1 MKTTNNLLNY
11 GLLFARYIA
20 FLSIGISAAASAQ
33 IGSVVYSSPL
43 VVGNNTTIGTVSCAF
58 DAANIV
64 KGNCSVNVTAAN
76 WCVDALKA
84 TATAIAPSSA
94 RSTSSSS
101 GTVTIPTTCATKAS
115 APFTLT
121 TICTPPQ
128 PYKLALLGTA
138 YQKVAACKKPKSD
151 SDSDKDKKEN
161 EREGERSKSESAKES
176 KDGKERNDD
185 SNECED
191 EKSSDKND
199 DRSRLAMNSRSS
211 DDKKG
216 DKKDDDKPKS
226 KDEKEDEG
234 SGSGSVP
241 RAKPMPFQINGQLP
255 CQVPFPT

>member
-1 MKTTNNLLNY
+1 
-11 GLLFARYIA
+11 
-20 FLSIGISAAASAQ
+20 
-33 IGSVVYSSPL
+33 VYTSPL
-43 VVGNNTTIGTVSCAF
+43 VVGNNTTIGTISCAF
-58 DAANIV
+58 DAANIA
-64 KGNCSVNVTAAN
+64 KGSCSVNVTAAN

-94 RSTSSSS
+94 RSTSASS
-101 GTVTIPTTCATKAS
+101 GNVTIPATCATKAS

-121 TICTPPQ
+121 TICAPPQ

-138 YQKVAACKKPKSD
+138 YQKVAACKKPKSE

-176 KDGKERNDD
+176 KDGKERSDD

-191 EKSSDKND
+191 EKSSDKSDKSD
-199 DRSRLAMNSRSS
+199 DLSRLAMNSRSS

-226 KDEKEDEG
+226 KGEKEDEG
-234 SGSGSVP
+234 SGSGYGP
-241 RAKPMPFQINGQLP
+241 KAKPVPFQINGQLP